1 MRELILDPDWS
12 QGRRIGLE
20 RAIRDAV
27 RLGQLKAGSILPS
40 SRALAVDLGVA
51 RATVVGAYEQ
61 LIAEGY
67 LVGRPGVGTTVA
79 KIQNPEPI
87 RQSEKLT
94 KPKWDIDFLPGEPD
108 GGLFPRTAWLRSLK
122 RVLSEVPDSEF
133 GYCSPR
139 GNYELRSE
147 LSLYLARS
155 RAVLAPPETL
165 NIVGGTTAATGL
177 LSQMFAEL
185 GITSIAVEDPS
196 LPMLHYGMKLGGS
209 RLVPVPVD
217 SEGLCIDRLWDTEAS
232 AVLVTPSHQFPMG
245 VAMSAARRAQ
255 LVEWAQSRKA
265 WIIEDDYDG
274 EFRYDRQPL
283 GALQGLEPERTIYL
297 GTASKT
303 LAPGLRMAW
312 VSLPSALQKTFMAV
326 RGMQSVTST
335 IDQLALADFIKR
347 GEVDRHL
354 RRTRSAYHR
363 RQQALLSAIKSEV
376 PWLDVSGV
384 DAGLHLTGTIKEAS
398 ATEAHV
404 TEARVI
410 AALAEES
417 IRAVGLS
424 AHYQD
429 ESNSQSGLVLGYSRI
444 PEHSFSGAVERLCE
458 VLSRQEDPRRMPES
472 G

>member
-20 RAIRDAV
+20 RAIRDVV
-27 RLGQLKAGSILPS
+27 RSGQLQAGSILPS
-40 SRALAVDLGVA
+40 TRALAADLGIA

-67 LVGRPGVGTTVA
+67 LVGQPGVGTIVA
-79 KIQNPEPI
+79 KIHNPEPI
-87 RQSEKLT
+87 SQSKKPT

-139 GNYELRSE
+139 GHYELRSE

-155 RAVLAPPETL
+155 RAVLAAPETI
-165 NIVGGTTAATGL
+165 NIVGGTTAAVAL

-185 GITSIAVEDPS
+185 GMASIAVEDPS

-217 SEGLCIDRLWDTEAS
+217 SEGLCVDRLWDTEAS

-255 LVEWAQSRKA
+255 LVEWAQSRRA

-297 GTASKT
+297 GTASKA

-312 VSLPSALQKTFMAV
+312 IALPAALQTTFTAV

-354 RRTRSAYHR
+354 RRTRTVYHR
-363 RQQALLSAIKSEV
+363 RQQALLGVIETDV
-376 PWLDVSGV
+376 GWLNVAGV
-384 DAGLHLTGTIKEAS
+384 DAGLHLTGTINTSSGSISS
-398 ATEAHV
+398 ATEARV
-404 TEARVI
+404 TEAGVI

-417 IRAVGLS
+417 MRAVGLS
-424 AHYQD
+424 AHFQD
-429 ESNSQSGLVLGYSRI
+429 ESNSQEGLVLGYSRI

-458 VLSRQEDPRRMPES
+458 VLSRQ
-472 G
+472 